1 MCTRPRTAGVV
12 SRVLALSAL
21 IAILS
26 VIGCGGGG
34 TSSNNNTPVTYTV
47 GGTVSGLAGSGLV
60 LEDNGGNN
68 LTVSANGSF
77 TFTTA
82 LASGTTYSVTVLS
95 QPSNPTQ
102 TCVVTS
108 GSGTLSSSNVTNVS
122 VACTTNTYTVGGT
135 VSGLAGS
142 GLVLQDNGGNNLTV
156 SANGPFTFTT
166 ALASGTT
173 YSATVLSQ
181 PSNPTQT
188 CSITSGSGTV
198 TNAPINAVA
207 VTCVTPSF
215 TALTATMTSA
225 RYDHTTTL
233 LPNGLVLITGGFNG
247 SFTGLKTAE
256 LYNPTTQTFTAL
268 TATMTSARYG
278 HMATLLPNGLV
289 LITGG
294 LSGSTVFNTAEL
306 YNPTTQTFTA
316 LTATMTS
323 PRAGHTAT
331 LLPNGQVLF
340 TGGSSVFAAGPVNT
354 AEQYDPVANTFTAL
368 TATMTTAR
376 AAHTA
381 TLLPNGLVLLTGGN
395 SSNANLNTAELYNPT
410 AETFT
415 ALTATMT
422 TARDGHTATLLPNG
436 LVLITGGY
444 INGPVTG
451 PAHNTTELYDP
462 TANTFTALTA
472 TMTTDRAN
480 HTATLL
486 PNGLVLLAG
495 GTNGS
500 GTPGDE
506 PALNTAEV
514 YEALPPSVQ
523 TFTALTA
530 TMTTARGGHTATLL
544 PNGKVLLTGG
554 FNGSDTVLNTA
565 QLYDRTANTFTAL
578 TATMTIA
585 RCYHTAT
592 LLPTGQVLI
601 TGGSTNANGSAN
613 LDTAE
618 LYDPTANIFTALTAT
633 MTSSRVSH
641 TATLLPT
648 GRVLLTGGFNGSDTA
663 LNTAELYD
671 PTAETFTALTATM
684 TSARGGHTA
693 TLLPN
698 GKVLLTGG
706 FNGSD
711 TNLNTAELY
720 DPVAET
726 FTALTATMTSAR
738 DQHTATLLP
747 NGLVLVTGG
756 STSAH
761 DSPALNTAELYDPVA
776 ETFTALTATMTSARE
791 FHTATMLPNGL
802 VLVTGGSANPFP
814 TVLNTAEVYDP

>member
-225 RYDHTTTL
+225 RY
-233 LPNGLVLITGGFNG
+233 
-247 SFTGLKTAE
+247 
-256 LYNPTTQTFTAL
+256 
-268 TATMTSARYG
+268 G

-354 AEQYDPVANTFTAL
+354 AELYDPVANTFTAL

-444 INGPVTG
+444 IHGPVTG
-451 PAHNTTELYDP
+451 PAYNTAELYDP
-462 TANTFTALTA
+462 TVNTFTALTA
-472 TMTTDRAN
+472 TMTSDRAN

-486 PNGLVLLAG
+486 PNGLVLLTG

-514 YEALPPSVQ
+514 CEALPPSVQ

-633 MTSSRVSH
+633 MTSARVSH
-641 TATLLPT
+641 TATLLPN
-648 GRVLLTGGFNGSDTA
+648 GKVLLTGGFNGSDTA

-684 TSARGGHTA
+684 TSAR
-693 TLLPN
+693 
-698 GKVLLTGG
+698 
-706 FNGSD
+706 
-711 TNLNTAELY
+711 
-720 DPVAET
+720 
-726 FTALTATMTSAR
+726 
-738 DQHTATLLP
+738 DQHTATL
-747 NGLVLVTGG
+747 
-756 STSAH
+756 
-761 DSPALNTAELYDPVA
+761 
-776 ETFTALTATMTSARE
+776 
-791 FHTATMLPNGL
+791 LPNGL